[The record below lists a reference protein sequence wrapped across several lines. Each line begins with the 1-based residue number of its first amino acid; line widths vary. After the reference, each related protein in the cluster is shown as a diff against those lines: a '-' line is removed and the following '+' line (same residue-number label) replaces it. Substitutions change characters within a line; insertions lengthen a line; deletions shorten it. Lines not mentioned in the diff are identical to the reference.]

1 MLHRSVEM
9 IGYFSSL
16 AQMTR
21 DIVVNWKRIVALA
34 TFQYRLN
41 TKDMFLGGLWK
52 LLSPFIQIGAYW
64 LVFGIG
70 LRSGEPVDGIPYVV
84 WLTCGV
90 TPWFWLSGGV
100 SRAASSIYSK
110 ASMLT
115 RSNIP
120 TCLIPLSFVLAN
132 TFDNLWTVALM
143 VVIYLGNGCLP
154 TLSALWL
161 IYYVICGLAFLSA
174 VSLITSTLV
183 MLARDFQKVI
193 QAVMRLIF
201 FLSPVFWL
209 PGRTLPEAFQLF
221 DYCNPFGYIIR
232 GFRNCLL
239 YNVSIFENWRQGIIF
254 WLIVAVLYL
263 IGSAFQSKM
272 RKNLLDYL

>member
-1 MLHRSVEM
+1 M
-9 IGYFSSL
+9 IAYFSSL

-21 DIVVNWKRIVALA
+21 DIVVNWRRIVALA

-41 TKDMFLGGLWK
+41 TKDMFLGSLWK

-70 LRSGEPVDGIPYVV
+70 LRSGKPVDGIPYVV
-84 WLTCGV
+84 WLTCGT
-90 TPWFWLSGGV
+90 TPWLWLNSCVTSAG
-100 SRAASSIYSK
+100 SSIYNK
-110 ASMLT
+110 ASLLT

-120 TCLIPLSFVLAN
+120 TCLIPLSYVLSN

-143 VVIYLGNGCLP
+143 VVIYLSNGCVP
-154 TLSALWL
+154 TLAAFGL
-161 IYYVICGLAFLSA
+161 IYYILCGLAFLFA
-174 VSLITSTLV
+174 LSLVTSTLV

-193 QAVMRLIF
+193 QAVMRILF
-201 FLSPVFWL
+201 FLSPIFWNPTGNMPLIYQVFD
-209 PGRTLPEAFQLF
+209 F
-221 DYCNPFGYIIR
+221 CNPFGYVIR
-232 GFRNCLL
+232 GFRNSLL
-239 YNVSIFENWRQGIIF
+239 YNGSILDNWEQGVAF
-254 WLIVAVLYL
+254 WLVVAILYL